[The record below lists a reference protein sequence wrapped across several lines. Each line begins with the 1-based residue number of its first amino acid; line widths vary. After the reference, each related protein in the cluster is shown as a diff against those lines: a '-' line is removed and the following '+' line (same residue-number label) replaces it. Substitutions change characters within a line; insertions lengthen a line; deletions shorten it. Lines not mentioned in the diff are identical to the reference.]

1 MKNKVLNEVVGEF
14 KDTVADQDQPLL
26 QTDPNMTISGSLY
39 PSGYRSAT
47 EKIKMG
53 PEPEEKFDPKFL
65 RSIDPKYIIKGGSRK
80 KSLKKRR
87 KTKRKGAGPKKKS
100 VSIPAIPHRV
110 SYIREGDSAWDEYAD
125 DGTYRGRVV
134 YHGNPQLREAQLSVL
149 NFREEAKQPISDT
162 DSPVTI
168 GIKNAH
174 RNKYLND
181 VPPPSPDDSPIQS
194 AIQSPIITPD
204 DYYEL
209 AEDLKSPPKSVIN
222 MSDVNAAQRI
232 LNEERQRRKEQK
244 PKKAVG
250 SRRAM
255 KMAKDGKKGGR
266 KSLKKSKR
274 KGGSGKTQK
283 IPRSYTSNTQTFM
296 YLNKSL
302 GKKSSATPPSSPKS
316 SESNKSDKPKESG
329 FSMKGS
335 VFKSVMKGWKK
346 AQEREAREKKAKE
359 AANKK
364 GGKSLKNRR
373 KN

>member
-14 KDTVADQDQPLL
+14 KDPVADQDQPLL

-162 DSPVTI
+162 DSPVTR

-204 DYYEL
+204 DYYKL

-250 SRRAM
+250 SSRAM

-316 SESNKSDKPKESG
+316 SESNKPKESG
-329 FSMKGS
+329 FSIKGS

-364 GGKSLKNRR
+364 GGKSLKKRR